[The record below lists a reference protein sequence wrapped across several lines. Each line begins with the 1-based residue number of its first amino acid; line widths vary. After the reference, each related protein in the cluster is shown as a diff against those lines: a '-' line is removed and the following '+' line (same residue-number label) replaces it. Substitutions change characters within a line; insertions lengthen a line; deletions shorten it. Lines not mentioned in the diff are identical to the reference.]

1 MKSER
6 AGVGKSLYKTRLTE
20 GLIEKHKGT
29 AVAACSLSIT
39 IPLSQKK
46 MEMSEVSNRII
57 KSTLPTDASYSRIFH
72 IDISYGVNEIFLIY

>member
-20 GLIEKHKGT
+20 RLIEKPKTT
-29 AVAACSLSIT
+29 AVADRSLSIT

-46 MEMSEVSNRII
+46 IKMSEVSNRIL
-57 KSTLPTDASYSRIFH
+57 KSTLPIDASHSRIFH
-72 IDISYGVNEIFLIY
+72 IDISFGVN